1 MIRVSRVF
9 PVTALLLGVAFTAA
23 AAQEPHHP
31 PSHGGGHGA
40 HDGQAGGGHG
50 LAATAGPGF
59 TVADVEFM
67 QMMIGHH
74 AQALVMAEK
83 APTHG
88 SGPEVRALSLKIE
101 ISQKDEIAAMQH
113 WLRERDQEV
122 PDEHHMHAMEM
133 PGMVTPEQ
141 MARLDAA
148 RGTDFDRLFL
158 RLMINHHLGAVD
170 MVEALFAA
178 PRAAQDPDIF
188 RFATDVAADQL
199 DEIGVMERILDRLST
214 SSRSQS
220 R

>member
-1 MIRVSRVF
+1 MIRSLRA
-9 PVTALLLGVAFTAA
+9 PLAAALFLGVALIPA

-31 PSHGGGHGA
+31 PSHGAHAAHATEGA
-40 HDGQAGGGHG
+40 HG

-74 AQALVMAEK
+74 AQALTMAGK

-88 SGPEVRALSLKIE
+88 AGPEVSALSRKIV
-101 ISQKDEIAAMQH
+101 ISQRDEIAQMQQ
-113 WLRERDQEV
+113 WLRERGQEV
-122 PDEHHMHAMEM
+122 PEDHHLHAMEM

-148 RGTDFDRLFL
+148 RDVEFDRLFL
-158 RLMINHHLGAVD
+158 RLMIDHHLGAVD
-170 MVEALFAA
+170 MVEVLFAA

-199 DEIGVMERILDRLST
+199 DEIGVMERILDRLT
-214 SSRSQS
+214 PSSRSQH
-220 R
+220 